1 MDRNIVWEKDIKAAW
16 EKAEP
21 GGPLRAPGGAPPVPN
36 PDSRAERLLKFIPG
50 EAIGTYLFLE
60 TTIRAGAAKPPGG
73 NPILSAEEAR
83 GWLWIALGVGLV
95 FSWLYLKRIWKVKRI
110 SQVLI
115 SCAAL
120 VVYVFA
126 AGGPF
131 ATYEWYKPLFGT
143 FALGVAA
150 AFLLFAPE
158 PPGPP
163 LVPGQGT

>member
-1 MDRNIVWEKDIKAAW
+1 MDRNIVWEKDVRDARK
-16 EKAEP
+16 EAEP
-21 GGPLRAPGGAPPVPN
+21 EGPLRAPSGAPPVTN

-60 TTIRAGAAKPPGG
+60 TTIRAGAPKAPGEES
-73 NPILSAEEAR
+73 ILSAAEAR
-83 GWLWIALGVGLV
+83 GWLWVALGVGLI
-95 FSWLYLKRIWKVKRI
+95 FNWLYLKLIWKVKRL
-110 SQVLI
+110 SQILI

-131 ATYEWYKPLFGT
+131 AAYEWYKPLYGT

-163 LVPGQGT
+163 VVSGQGG